1 MLGVREEGEIDRGS
15 PRWRFYRGYQLTT
28 QSRRKHFS
36 LPWWNIENRLLHSKS
51 LATNKLNSSPFTVLV
66 GALEII
72 YMKYG
77 LVASYPG
84 LLTPAFFACS

>member
-15 PRWRFYRGYQLTT
+15 PRQRFYRDYQLTT

-36 LPWWNIENRLLHSKS
+36 LPWWNIENRLLHSKI

-72 YMKYG
+72 IYE
-77 LVASYPG
+77 VW
-84 LLTPAFFACS
+84 TCSFVPRPSHPSVCRL